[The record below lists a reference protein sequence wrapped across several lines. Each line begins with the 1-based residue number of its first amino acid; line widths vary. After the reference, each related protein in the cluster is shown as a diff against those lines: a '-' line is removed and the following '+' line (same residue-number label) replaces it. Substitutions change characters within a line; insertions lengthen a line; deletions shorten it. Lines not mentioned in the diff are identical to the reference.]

1 MHWPVRTAYIQ
12 PCHGHARR
20 VPESLPSL
28 SGPPLW
34 AQTSPSACTRSPT
47 RTRTRRA
54 PSASTS
60 IGRPTAT
67 SASGTRMAVTRP
79 LQHVGA
85 VQPAHVLPAHLGR
98 LPHLLQRLRAPLGR
112 VRVALDDL
120 VAALAVD
127 LVGLDVDGE
136 ELHLVVVEA
145 VLRLER
151 RQIALVDA
159 RHLRLQSDEQPG
171 R

>member
-1 MHWPVRTAYIQ
+1 MHWPVRTSYIQ

-47 RTRTRRA
+47 RTRTTRA

-79 LQHVGA
+79 LSRRRRGA
-85 VQPAHVLPAHLGR
+85 ADRKSTR
-98 LPHLLQRLRAPLGR
+98 LNSS
-112 VRVALDDL
+112 
-120 VAALAVD
+120 
-127 LVGLDVDGE
+127 
-136 ELHLVVVEA
+136 HLVISYAGFCLKKKNNIMIKNKNKNHAIMQKVPSNSKSIVTLPNAFPFHAFHRHTDE
-145 VLRLER
+145 LL
-151 RQIALVDA
+151 IAHATTKYFDKAYL
-159 RHLRLQSDEQPG
+159 
-171 R
+171 